1 MNTEKTIVEINGVK
15 MEVDLRHAKIV
26 HENIRVGSKVKLL
39 EKSSYGAPS
48 VYPGVVV
55 GFEPFTD
62 LPTIIVCYVK
72 TSYSDSGIH
81 FAYVNAKSTE
91 KWDMV
96 PSVDDELPVSKP
108 DVLSFFDREADKK
121 QAELREIEAK
131 RDFFL
136 RHFNRYFTEV
146 TA

>member
-39 EKSSYGAPS
+39 QKSTYGDPA

-72 TSYSDSGIH
+72 TGYSDSGIH
-81 FAYVNAKSTE
+81 FAYVNAKSGE
-91 KWDMV
+91 KWDMI
-96 PSVDDELPVSKP
+96 PSMDDELPVSKA
-108 DVLSFFDREADKK
+108 DVLSFFDRESDKK
-121 QAELREIEAK
+121 SAELREIEAK

-136 RHFNRYFTEV
+136 RHFNRYFSEA

>member
-1 MNTEKTIVEINGVK
+1 VITEKTIVEINGVK

-39 EKSSYGAPS
+39 EKSTYGAPS
-48 VYPGVVV
+48 VYPAVVV

-81 FAYVNAKSTE
+81 FAYINAKSGE

-96 PSVDDELPVSKP
+96 PSVDDELPINKT

-121 QAELREIEAK
+121 SAELREIEAK

-136 RHFNRYFTEV
+136 RHFNRYFSEATV
-146 TA
+146 